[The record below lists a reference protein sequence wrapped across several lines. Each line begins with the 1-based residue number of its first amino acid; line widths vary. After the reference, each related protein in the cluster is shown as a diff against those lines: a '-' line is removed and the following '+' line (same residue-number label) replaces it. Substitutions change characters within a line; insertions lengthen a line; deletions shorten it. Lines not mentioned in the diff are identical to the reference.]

1 MSRKWQLA
9 IAGIVVGIILLIAG
23 VSPWVPILVILAAL
37 AVPVV
42 GYMMLDSNQRARI
55 RRMRQR
61 KQIGR

>member
-9 IAGIVVGIILLIAG
+9 AAGVVLAIILWIVGVPWYAPFLIL
-23 VSPWVPILVILAAL
+23 LVAL

-61 KQIGR
+61 KELR